1 MSYGNGIKLTAGF
14 DVGAKTPLDSK
25 SVVQTIAERDAF
37 VTDNLVY
44 EGLEVYVK
52 DTGHKYRYN
61 GTSWIDLDTQSGSE
75 SGTGEGLTTEQIN
88 QLTSAYEH
96 SQTPHVSA
104 DDIPTNISDLTN
116 DSGFI
121 TSIPSEYITET
132 ELETKGYLT
141 EHQSLTDYAKKTDIP
156 DVSDFLTEVPEGYVT
171 DTKLS
176 TELDKK
182 VNH

>member
-75 SGTGEGLTTEQIN
+75 SGTGEGLTTEQAQ
-88 QLTSAYEH
+88 QLTTAYEH

-121 TSIPSEYITET
+121 TSSDLPTVP
-132 ELETKGYLT
+132 TK
-141 EHQSLTDYAKKTDIP
+141 
-156 DVSDFLTEVPEGYVT
+156 VSDLENDSNFVT
-171 DTKLS
+171 NSKMLEAIANAKLGNGEDSEIDISIYQPIEES
-176 TELDKK
+176 T
-182 VNH
+182 

>member
-75 SGTGEGLTTEQIN
+75 SGTGEGLTTEQA
-88 QLTSAYEH
+88 Q
-96 SQTPHVSA
+96 Q
-104 DDIPTNISDLTN
+104 
-116 DSGFI
+116 
-121 TSIPSEYITET
+121 
-132 ELETKGYLT
+132 
-141 EHQSLTDYAKKTDIP
+141 
-156 DVSDFLTEVPEGYVT
+156 
-171 DTKLS
+171 
-176 TELDKK
+176 
-182 VNH
+182 

>member
-61 GTSWIDLDTQSGSE
+61 GTGWIDLDTQSCSE

-116 DSGFI
+116 DNDTI
-121 TSIPSEYITET
+121 TSVVDKYNIG
-132 ELETKGYLT
+132 LEDLVKNNKNIYLR
-141 EHQSLTDYAKKTDIP
+141 EEQIL
-156 DVSDFLTEVPEGYVT
+156 V
-171 DTKLS
+171 LS
-176 TELDKK
+176 NK
-182 VNH
+182 